1 LRANDCGQSEETSI
15 SGYCPKVLLQT
26 APASQ
31 YDQRQPNSAM
41 KLLKN
46 SLLRCVIVIGALAAA
61 PNEGTAKSTTGS
73 GQSGD
78 PGWPRESYQDGNR
91 LIVYQPQVDD
101 WKNFQDLSWRM
112 AISLTPKGGKTA
124 LGVVEMKGHTDIDNV
139 AKVVT
144 IANTQ
149 VTGAYFP
156 SLDSAVKEK
165 MEQLF
170 KSLIPPTVSVSLYHL
185 IASTPKKE
193 APAGVQLN
201 NDPPKIFVGYRPSIL
216 LSVNGEPVL
225 SEVPNTNLK
234 FVVNTQ
240 WPLFFDT
247 GNSSYY
253 LAVGQQWLTANSLEG
268 QWSPTKKLPPDMSK
282 VPQDKQWNAL
292 KKFIPPQAKSG
303 AVTPDVFYSDK
314 QAEIILFD
322 GQPVY
327 AQIPDT
333 QLEYATN
340 TNSVVFVYTPTQQF
354 YYLTAGRWFRA
365 NDLQGP
371 WTYATPD
378 LPADF
383 AKIPLSSPASAILA
397 SVPGTEEAKDAV
409 LLAQVPTTMTVN
421 AKEAANKV
429 KVEYTGDAKFEPIK
443 GTSMEYATNTQDK
456 VIKVGDVYYLC
467 LQGVWFMSPNSTGP
481 WTTCTSVP
489 QEIYTIPSSSPVYNV
504 TYVTQTAN
512 PDGTVTSNYTAGYL
526 GTFILGAATGAILAD
541 GSGYWWPPYCYGG
554 YYYPYPAT
562 YCGAYYG
569 GYGYHYPAPYYDSA
583 TGAYGWKQTAYGPYG
598 SATRGAGYN
607 PYTGTYARGAS
618 VSTPYGSRTAAQAY
632 NPYTG
637 TYAQTRQG
645 SSPTAQWGSSYV
657 SRGNQSAT
665 MGHYSTAN
673 GTVAGISGS
682 RGGKAVG
689 ASTAWGNSAVGK
701 TASGNMYADHDG
713 NVYKNTGDGWK
724 KYDNGS
730 WNSVNK
736 PQPNWQGAESSQ
748 QRTGSESY
756 QQRTSAASSYDRS
769 SASSYNR
776 AGEGSA
782 DRSNFGSQDLDRE
795 AQNRS
800 RSDFSSQRFQN
811 FQRGGFDRFGGGG
824 GFGGDRF
831 GGGGFGGDRFGGGGG
846 GFGRFGGFGGGG
858 FRGRR

>member
-1 LRANDCGQSEETSI
+1 MIGPIESS
-15 SGYCPKVLLQT
+15 P
-26 APASQ
+26 
-31 YDQRQPNSAM
+31 M
-41 KLLKN
+41 KLLRS
-46 SLLRCVIVIGALAAA
+46 SLFQSVLLVAVLLAS
-61 PNEGTAKSTTGS
+61 PVERTVAKTGS
-73 GQSGD
+73 DQSSD
-78 PGWPRESYQDGNR
+78 SSWPREKYSNGTR

-112 AISLTPKGGKTA
+112 AISLTPKTGKTVV
-124 LGVVEMKGHTDIDNV
+124 GVVEMKGNTNIDNV
-139 AKVVT
+139 AKLVT
-144 IANTQ
+144 ITNPEI
-149 VTGAYFP
+149 TGTYFP
-156 SLDSAVKEK
+156 SLDKAAAEK

-170 KSLIPPTVSVSLYHL
+170 KTFVPSNLSISLYHL

-193 APAGVQLN
+193 APAGVQLS

-234 FVVNTQ
+234 FVVNTE
-240 WPLFFDT
+240 WPLFFDQ
-247 GNSSYY
+247 GNSAYY
-253 LAVGQQWLTANSLEG
+253 VAVGQQWLTASSLDG
-268 QWSPTKKLPPDMSK
+268 QWSPTNKLPADMSK
-282 VPQDKQWNAL
+282 VPQDKEWSAL
-292 KKFIPPQAKSG
+292 KKFIPPPANPKG
-303 AVTPDVFYSDK
+303 ITPDVFYSDK
-314 QAEIILFD
+314 PAEVILFD

-327 AQIPDT
+327 SQIPDT

-340 TNSVVFVYTPTQQF
+340 TNSVVFVYKPAQQF
-354 YYLTAGRWFRA
+354 YFLTAGRWFRA
-365 NDLQGP
+365 GDLQGP

-383 AKIPLSSPASAILA
+383 AKIPLSSPASGILA

-409 LLAQVPTTMTVN
+409 LLAQVPTTITVN
-421 AKEAANKV
+421 QKEAAAKAKV
-429 KVEYTGDAKFEPIK
+429 DYAGDPKFEPIK
-443 GTSMEYATNTQDK
+443 GTSMEYATNTRDK

-467 LQGVWFMSPNSTGP
+467 LQGVWFMSPNPTGP

-512 PDGTVTSNYTAGYL
+512 PDGTVTANYTAGYL

-541 GSGYWWPPYCYGG
+541 GSGYWWPPYCGGG

-562 YCGAYYG
+562 YCGAYW
-569 GYGYHYPAPYYDSA
+569 GYGYHPYATPYYDYN
-583 TGAYGWKQTAYGPYG
+583 TGAYGWKGTAYGPYG
-598 SATRGAGYN
+598 SATAGAGYN

-618 VSTPYGSRTAAQAY
+618 VSTPYGSRSAAQAY

-645 SSPTAQWGSSYV
+645 SSPNAQWGSSYV
-657 SRGNQSAT
+657 ARGNQSAT

-673 GTVAGISGS
+673 GTVAGAETSQ
-682 RGGKAVG
+682 GGKAA
-689 ASTAWGNSAVGK
+689 ASSTKWGNSAVGK
-701 TASGNMYADHDG
+701 TASGNMYAGHDG
-713 NVYKNTGDGWK
+713 NVYKNTGNGWQ

-756 QQRTSAASSYDRS
+756 QQRSSAASSSDRS
-769 SASSYNR
+769 DFSSQQ
-776 AGEGSA
+776 
-782 DRSNFGSQDLDRE
+782 QDLDRE

-800 RSDFSSQRFQN
+800 RSDFSSQRSQN
-811 FQRGGFDRFGGGG
+811 FQRGGFDRSGGGGFGGGGDRFGGGG
-824 GFGGDRF
+824 GFGG
-831 GGGGFGGDRFGGGGG
+831 
-846 GFGRFGGFGGGG
+846 GRFGGFGGGG

>member
-1 LRANDCGQSEETSI
+1 
-15 SGYCPKVLLQT
+15 
-26 APASQ
+26 
-31 YDQRQPNSAM
+31 
-41 KLLKN
+41 
-46 SLLRCVIVIGALAAA
+46 
-61 PNEGTAKSTTGS
+61 
-73 GQSGD
+73 
-78 PGWPRESYQDGNR
+78 
-91 LIVYQPQVDD
+91 
-101 WKNFQDLSWRM
+101 
-112 AISLTPKGGKTA
+112 
-124 LGVVEMKGHTDIDNV
+124 
-139 AKVVT
+139 
-144 IANTQ
+144 
-149 VTGAYFP
+149 
-156 SLDSAVKEK
+156 
-165 MEQLF
+165 
-170 KSLIPPTVSVSLYHL
+170 L

-193 APAGVQLN
+193 APAGAQLN

-253 LAVGQQWLTANSLEG
+253 LAVGQQWLMTHSLEG

-282 VPQDKQWNAL
+282 VPQDKQWSAL
-292 KKFIPPQAKSG
+292 KKFIPPPAKSG
-303 AVTPDVFYSDK
+303 GVAPDIFYSDK
-314 QAEIILFD
+314 PAEVILFD

-365 NDLQGP
+365 MDLQGP

-378 LPADF
+378 LPPDF
-383 AKIPLSSPASAILA
+383 AKIPLNSPASAILA
-397 SVPGTEEAKDAV
+397 SVPGTEEAKDTV
-409 LLAQVPTTMTVN
+409 LLAQVPTTITVN
-421 AKEAANKV
+421 QKEAAAKV
-429 KVEYTGDAKFEPIK
+429 KVEYTGDPKFEPIK
-443 GTSMEYATNTQDK
+443 GTSMAYATNSADK

-467 LQGVWFMSPNSTGP
+467 LQGVWFMSPNAQGP
-481 WTTCTSVP
+481 WTTCSSVP
-489 QEIYTIPSSSPVYNV
+489 QEIYTIPPSSPVYNV
-504 TYVTQTAN
+504 TYVTQTGN
-512 PDGTVTSNYTAGYL
+512 PDGTVTANYTAGYL

-554 YYYPYPAT
+554 YYYPYPGT

-569 GYGYHYPAPYYDSA
+569 GYGYHYPTPYYDSA

-618 VSTPYGSRTAAQAY
+618 VSTPYGGRSAAQAY

-645 SSPTAQWGSSYV
+645 SSPNAQWGSSYV

-682 RGGKAVG
+682 QGGKAAG
-689 ASTAWGNSAVGK
+689 ASTAWGNTAAAK
-701 TASGNMYADHDG
+701 TASGNMYAGHDG
-713 NVYKNTGDGWK
+713 NVYKNTGNGWQ

-756 QQRTSAASSYDRS
+756 QQRSSAASSYNHS
-769 SASSYNR
+769 SASAGGSDRSGGSSYDR
-776 AGEGSA
+776 SGEGNS
-782 DRSNFGSQDLDRE
+782 D
-795 AQNRS
+795 
-800 RSDFSSQRFQN
+800 RSDFSSQRQDLDRESQNRFRGGQSSQRFQD
-811 FQRGGFDRFGGGG
+811 FQRGGFGGGG

-831 GGGGFGGDRFGGGGG
+831 GGGGGCGRFGGGG
-846 GFGRFGGFGGGG
+846 FGGSG

>member
-1 LRANDCGQSEETSI
+1 MIGPIEFS
-15 SGYCPKVLLQT
+15 P
-26 APASQ
+26 
-31 YDQRQPNSAM
+31 M
-41 KLLKN
+41 KLLRS
-46 SLLRCVIVIGALAAA
+46 SLFQSVLLVAVLLAS
-61 PNEGTAKSTTGS
+61 PVERTVAKTGS
-73 GQSGD
+73 DQSSD
-78 PGWPRESYQDGNR
+78 SSWPREKYSNGTR

-112 AISLTPKGGKTA
+112 AISLTPKTGKTVV
-124 LGVVEMKGHTDIDNV
+124 GVVEMKGNTNIDNV
-139 AKVVT
+139 AKLVT
-144 IANTQ
+144 ITNPEI
-149 VTGAYFP
+149 TGTYFP
-156 SLDSAVKEK
+156 SLDKAAAEK

-170 KSLIPPTVSVSLYHL
+170 KTFVPSNLSISLYHL

-193 APAGVQLN
+193 APAGVQLS

-234 FVVNTQ
+234 FVVNTE
-240 WPLFFDT
+240 WPLFFDQ
-247 GNSSYY
+247 GNSAYY
-253 LAVGQQWLTANSLEG
+253 VAVGQQWLTASSLDG
-268 QWSPTKKLPPDMSK
+268 QWSPTNKLPADMSK
-282 VPQDKQWNAL
+282 VPQDKEWSAL
-292 KKFIPPQAKSG
+292 KKFIPPPANPKG
-303 AVTPDVFYSDK
+303 ITPDVFYSDK
-314 QAEIILFD
+314 PAEVILFD

-327 AQIPDT
+327 SQIPDT

-340 TNSVVFVYTPTQQF
+340 TNSVVFVYKPAQQF
-354 YYLTAGRWFRA
+354 YFLTAGRWFRA
-365 NDLQGP
+365 GDLQGP

-383 AKIPLSSPASAILA
+383 AKIPLSSPASGILA

-409 LLAQVPTTMTVN
+409 LLAQVPTTITVN
-421 AKEAANKV
+421 QKEAAAKAKV
-429 KVEYTGDAKFEPIK
+429 DYAGDPKFEPIK
-443 GTSMEYATNTQDK
+443 GTSMEYATNTRDK

-467 LQGVWFMSPNSTGP
+467 LQGVWFMSPNPTGP

-512 PDGTVTSNYTAGYL
+512 PDGTVTANYTAGYL

-541 GSGYWWPPYCYGG
+541 GSGYWWPPYCGGG

-562 YCGAYYG
+562 YCGAYW
-569 GYGYHYPAPYYDSA
+569 GYGYHPYATPYYDYN
-583 TGAYGWKQTAYGPYG
+583 TGAYGWKGTAYGPYG
-598 SATRGAGYN
+598 SATAGAGYN

-618 VSTPYGSRTAAQAY
+618 VSTPYGSRSAAQAY

-645 SSPTAQWGSSYV
+645 SSPNAQWGSSYV
-657 SRGNQSAT
+657 ARGNQSAT

-673 GTVAGISGS
+673 GTVAGAETSQ
-682 RGGKAVG
+682 GGKAA
-689 ASTAWGNSAVGK
+689 ASSTKWGNSAVGK
-701 TASGNMYADHDG
+701 TASGNMYAGHDG
-713 NVYKNTGDGWK
+713 NVYKNTGNGWQ

-756 QQRTSAASSYDRS
+756 QQRSSAASSSDRS
-769 SASSYNR
+769 DFSSQQ
-776 AGEGSA
+776 
-782 DRSNFGSQDLDRE
+782 QDLDRE

-800 RSDFSSQRFQN
+800 RSDFSSQRSQN
-811 FQRGGFDRFGGGG
+811 FQRGGFDRSGGGGFGGGGDRFGGGG
-824 GFGGDRF
+824 GFGG
-831 GGGGFGGDRFGGGGG
+831 
-846 GFGRFGGFGGGG
+846 GRFGGFGGGG